1 MGRSFRASFALDS
14 AQVPKR
20 RPLRR
25 RWRRTLR
32 NRGVL
37 FGYFFPRPPSGDS
50 LACSHVWLGLRV
62 VPSWHRGALRPP
74 TPGRASVPATMTS
87 VASKP
92 RRRDEEAAPRGG
104 DFPPRTCAAVP
115 RVRVH
120 PLFRGENFANRRFV
134 WRLPEHSPATFFSLA
149 GAHVLVPRLPPRCP
163 PRGARGFRVRWPRPA
178 PSQRWAGSARA
189 GRRPRPRTRCP
200 RVCAPRADGT
210 VWGVTCGQRS
220 RQKQRGLPRV
230 KFQIRTKTSGRSKP
244 RRKEG
249 TSKVGGRCPATAA
262 APGPRP
268 WITAAPHG
276 APPKR
281 APAPEG
287 QEGSRQRA
295 RGARDA
301 GGWGPGAGRRA
312 AGLLLPC
319 P

>member
-1 MGRSFRASFALDS
+1 MSRAPVTA
-14 AQVPKR
+14 
-20 RPLRR
+20 
-25 RWRRTLR
+25 
-32 NRGVL
+32 
-37 FGYFFPRPPSGDS
+37 
-50 LACSHVWLGLRV
+50 
-62 VPSWHRGALRPP
+62 
-74 TPGRASVPATMTS
+74 
-87 VASKP
+87 VASGGKGP
-92 RRRDEEAAPRGG
+92 WAQGEAWT
-104 DFPPRTCAAVP
+104 PPRC
-115 RVRVH
+115 
-120 PLFRGENFANRRFV
+120 RGPGQTHDPT
-134 WRLPEHSPATFFSLA
+134 RLPQRPASRETA
-149 GAHVLVPRLPPRCP
+149 RPPRCP
-163 PRGARGFRVRWPRPA
+163 PRGARGFRVRW
-178 PSQRWAGSARA
+178 
-189 GRRPRPRTRCP
+189 PRPRTRCP

-262 APGPRP
+262 VLGPRP

>member
-1 MGRSFRASFALDS
+1 MSRAPVTAVASGGKGPRARG
-14 AQVPKR
+14 KR
-20 RPLRR
+20 GRR
-25 RWRRTLR
+25 RGCRGPGQTHDRTRLPQRPASRETARGRLAALPGTREDLGSGGRGRRL
-32 NRGVL
+32 
-37 FGYFFPRPPSGDS
+37 P
-50 LACSHVWLGLRV
+50 LGL
-62 VPSWHRGALRPP
+62 L
-74 TPGRASVPATMTS
+74 
-87 VASKP
+87 
-92 RRRDEEAAPRGG
+92 
-104 DFPPRTCAAVP
+104 
-115 RVRVH
+115 
-120 PLFRGENFANRRFV
+120 
-134 WRLPEHSPATFFSLA
+134 
-149 GAHVLVPRLPPRCP
+149 
-163 PRGARGFRVRWPRPA
+163 PA

-319 P
+319 PLRRGERRETDAPGTASAPLPHRVAAARFRKLSRLRPPQVLQTISHMRRSWACSLVL